1 MGTEGM
7 GFVHLHVHS
16 HYSLMRGV
24 SSPGALCQAAKSKGL
39 EVLALTDTNGLYGLI
54 HFLEAATRCGIRPV
68 LGAHLKTR
76 SQEAVVLVKTESGYP
91 ILSDLISRIHLQ
103 KDFLLHEGF
112 PEATRDLAV
121 LSSDAELLRSLRSKV
136 ECWVEINPGPRGR
149 RAMEVAMA
157 LQLPPLA
164 TNAVYFAHPDDY
176 PLHRLVRAIDANCTL
191 STLPPHETVQ
201 PGQWLKTPAEMANHL
216 PYCPE
221 AMANT
226 ARLASECQT
235 AWDFSGTVFP
245 IYEDRDEDHFQV
257 LLEACREGIRWRYG
271 ETGPAIEA
279 RLHEELALIRG
290 KGYVDYFLVVA
301 DIVRRRP
308 IHCGRGSGAAS
319 LVSYLLG
326 ITHVDPI
333 RHHLLFGRFL
343 NPQRKDPPDID
354 VDFPWDE
361 RDDLF
366 EEVRKHHGDERF
378 AAVSN
383 HVGFGARAAVREVAK
398 VYGIPAAEIKE
409 VTRRLSFW
417 TDPQGIRDRMETHP
431 KFQGFFLDPPWPEV
445 MEWASRLQNMPRHLS
460 VHCGGII
467 LTPDPVS
474 SHVPIERS
482 RKGVRIIQWEKDQT
496 ESAGLVKIDLLGN
509 RSLAVIRDTLEAVFR
524 NTGKR
529 IDYATFNPLEDPATI
544 ETLRDGKTMGVFYVE
559 SPAMRQLQKKT
570 RRGDFEHLVIH
581 SSIIRPAA
589 NRYIN
594 EYIHRLHG
602 APYEPLHPDLKE
614 LLAETYGILV
624 YQEDVVQVSMTLAGF
639 DWGEADGLRKVIS
652 RKSPEQLS
660 DYKRRFFEG
669 CSARGVSQGVS
680 HTVWDMILSFAGY
693 SFCKPHSAS
702 YALVSFKSAYL
713 KAHHPAE
720 FMAAVISNGGGYY
733 STLAYISEARRMGLT
748 VTGPDINASEWNAS
762 GKGDAIRLGL
772 QQIQGVRR
780 ETVDALLIERSRNGP
795 FASLDDFLRR
805 VPLTPSDGSLLV
817 KSGSL
822 DSLSGKRNRPQ
833 LLWLM
838 DSRLLR
844 GNAANTKA
852 GGRQMSLF
860 AGSPRNAPIPSL
872 PALNDR
878 QRWRQEMETLGFVLS
893 VHPITL
899 WDGWIRRIPRNVLQ
913 ASNLVDHVGKTVWV
927 IGWPITRKEVV
938 TREGDPM
945 EFVSFEDHTAIY
957 ETVFFPG
964 TFQRFCRDLTMDR
977 PYLLY
982 GEVQEE
988 FGTVSLNVSKL
999 ERAPSL
1005 PDMK

>member
-1 MGTEGM
+1 M

-24 SSPGALCQAAKSKGL
+24 SSPKALCEAAKSKGF
-39 EVLALTDTNGLYGLI
+39 EVLALTDTNGLYGLV
-54 HFLEAATRCGIRPV
+54 HFLDAATRCGIRPI
-68 LGAHLKTR
+68 LGSHLKNRT
-76 SQEAVVLVKTESGYP
+76 QEAVVLVKTEKGYP
-91 ILSDLISRIHLQ
+91 ILSDLISRIHLE
-103 KDFLLHEGF
+103 KEFPLHEGF
-112 PEATRDLAV
+112 PNATQDLAI
-121 LSSDAELLRSLRSKV
+121 LSSDPELLRNLRSKV

-149 RAMEVAMA
+149 KAMEVAKA

-164 TNAVYFAHPDDY
+164 SNAVHFAHPGDY
-176 PLHRLVRAIDANCTL
+176 PLHRLVRAIDTNSTL

-201 PGQWLKTPAEMANHL
+201 PGQWLKTPEEMAHHL

-226 ARLASECQT
+226 VKLASECQT

-245 IYEDRDEDHFQV
+245 RYEDRNEDHFQV
-257 LLEACREGIRWRYG
+257 LLEACQEGVRWRYG

-279 RLHEELALIRG
+279 RLQEELELIRD

-383 HVGFGARAAVREVAK
+383 HVGFGGRAAVREVAK
-398 VYGIPAAEIKE
+398 VYGVPAGEIKE

-417 TDPQGIRDRMETHP
+417 TDPEGIRDRVETHP
-431 KFQGFFLDPPWPEV
+431 KFEGFFLDPPWPEI
-445 MEWASRLQNMPRHLS
+445 MELASRLQTMPRHLS

-474 SHVPIERS
+474 RHVPVERS

-544 ETLRDGKTMGVFYVE
+544 EILRSGRTMGVFYVE
-559 SPAMRQLQKKT
+559 SPAMRQLQQKT

-594 EYIHRLHG
+594 EYIQRLHG
-602 APYEPLHPDLKE
+602 VPYEPLHPDLKE
-614 LLAETYGILV
+614 LLSETYGILV

-652 RKSPEQLS
+652 KKSPEHLS
-660 DYKRRFFEG
+660 AYKRRFFEG
-669 CSARGVSQGVS
+669 CSARGVSQEVAQ
-680 HTVWDMILSFAGY
+680 TVWDMILSFAGY

-713 KAHHPAE
+713 KVHHPAE

-733 STLAYISEARRMGLT
+733 STLAYVSEARRMGLI
-748 VTGPDINASEWNAS
+748 VAGPDINASEWNAS
-762 GKGDAIRLGL
+762 GKGSTIRLGL
-772 QQIQGVRR
+772 QQVQGVKR
-780 ETVDALLIERSRNGP
+780 ETMDALLDGRSRNSP
-795 FASLDDFLRR
+795 YASLDDILRR
-805 VPLTPSDGSLLV
+805 VSLTPSDGALLV
-817 KSGSL
+817 KSGTL
-822 DSLSGKRNRPQ
+822 DCLAGRLNRPQ
-833 LLWLM
+833 LLWFL

-844 GNAANTKA
+844 GNAPNTRS
-852 GGRQMSLF
+852 GGLQMNLF
-860 AGSPRNAPIPSL
+860 AASRRKDLVPALPSL
-872 PALNDR
+872 TDR
-878 QRWRQEMETLGFVLS
+878 QRWQQEMETLGFVLS

-899 WDGWIRRIPRNVLQ
+899 WNGWIRGIPQKVLH
-913 ASNLVDHVGKTVWV
+913 ASNLAGQVGKTVRV

-945 EFVSFEDHTAIY
+945 EFVSFEDQTAIY
-957 ETVFFPG
+957 ETVFFPRA
-964 TFQRFCRDLTMDR
+964 FQRFCRDLTMDR

-988 FGTVSLNVSKL
+988 FGTVSLNVSQLQK
-999 ERAPSL
+999 APLLSDL
-1005 PDMK
+1005 K